1 MNRFLFAPAILLA
14 AATLHSQAPAESAP
28 PAPQALAYQCA
39 TSGHMNIDH
48 LNFLF
53 DFTTHTVTETVQYE
67 FASQHL
73 RNLKFD
79 ESGDQLIVRGGCA
92 WSAKPLGCATVNRK
106 TLSLSIYAWG
116 PRGGEN
122 APAGDTTGGNNVVVY
137 ECFQQ
142 KTN

>member
-1 MNRFLFAPAILLA
+1 MNRILAALAILLA
-14 AATLHSQAPAESAP
+14 STVLQSQTTEP
-28 PAPQALAYQCA
+28 PAAQIQTYKCA
-39 TSGHMNIDH
+39 TSGHFSIEH
-48 LNFLF
+48 LNFDF
-53 DFTTHTVTETVQYE
+53 DFTAHTVTETVQYE

-122 APAGDTTGGNNVVVY
+122 APPGDTTGGNNVVVY
-137 ECFQQ
+137 ECFLA
-142 KTN
+142 K